1 MIARRASPCVDSSQR
16 IVRDSRTLPK
26 LRSQNGENIEAHFLE
41 RAKYYQFAAAMTEN
55 PQEIER
61 LCDIAFMFERMAH
74 DVRRLRLGQSRFPAS
89 DWHKAEW
96 PPAGGGAAGFVRI
109 WGTLAE
115 FISRWDLQAR

>member
-16 IVRDSRTLPK
+16 IVRDSGTPSK
-26 LRSQNGENIEAHFLE
+26 LRSQSGENIEAHFLE

-89 DWHKAEW
+89 
-96 PPAGGGAAGFVRI
+96 GGAAGFVRI
-109 WGTLAE
+109 WDTLAE
-115 FISRWDLQAR
+115 FVSLSMPR